1 MLKSPC
7 NGNYRMNSCRCNSSL
22 EELRVNFSFWQS
34 MKINLIWLFCK
45 AWNWLLLLV
54 HKETEHWPVGYHGG
68 RQTIGGP
75 RPLAGIVA
83 WVFLRSAGW
92 HRRHNNKERCS
103 QCFLMK
109 WFCAEALGHRI
120 LSREYIC
127 WLGEWELFLVSSL
140 SSCYGRQ
147 VLMSNHIMTEK
158 SMDSVIAFDVSYV
171 SEGI

>member
-1 MLKSPC
+1 MIISPSAGGEAGWQILFRLMTTKKHLFELNSFLLKSPC
-7 NGNYRMNSCRCNSSL
+7 NGNYRMNSCRCKSCL
-22 EELRVNFSFWQS
+22 EELRVNSSFWQS
-34 MKINLIWLFCK
+34 MRINLIWLFCK
-45 AWNWLLLLV
+45 AWNWLLLLLV

-109 WFCAEALGHRI
+109 WFCAEAFG
-120 LSREYIC
+120 
-127 WLGEWELFLVSSL
+127 
-140 SSCYGRQ
+140 
-147 VLMSNHIMTEK
+147 VLDTEFWAEN
-158 SMDSVIAFDVSYV
+158 AFAD
-171 SEGI
+171 